1 MEGRFGGGGRGGGV
15 TEAETCALK
24 KGLVT
29 NFAIF
34 SGRHLCW
41 SLFLLNFIKKRL
53 QHWCFPVNIE
63 QLLRTPILYNI
74 CKWLL
79 LGSMPVSNIILV
91 NNCQICCRCIKY
103 THPPIPPPLFLQPN
117 FKKGRTFFRVR
128 GCSIFRQKIK

>member
-1 MEGRFGGGGRGGGV
+1 MGEGGGV
-15 TEAETCALK
+15 TEAERCALK

-53 QHWCFPVNIE
+53 QHWCCPVNIE

-79 LGSMPVSNIILV
+79 LGSMPVCNIILV
-91 NNCQICCRCIKY
+91 NNYQICCRCIKC
-103 THPPIPPPLFLQPN
+103 THPITPPRLFLQPN
-117 FKKGRTFFRVR
+117 FKKGGTFFRVR
-128 GCSIFRQKIK
+128 GCSIFRQK

>member
-1 MEGRFGGGGRGGGV
+1 MEGRFGGGGGV
-15 TEAETCALK
+15 TEAERCALK

-53 QHWCFPVNIE
+53 QHWCCPVNIE

-79 LGSMPVSNIILV
+79 LGSMPVCNIILV
-91 NNCQICCRCIKY
+91 NNYQICCRCIKC
-103 THPPIPPPLFLQPN
+103 THPITPPRLFLQPN
-117 FKKGRTFFRVR
+117 FKKGGTFFRVR
-128 GCSIFRQKIK
+128 GCSIFRQK